1 MTDSADTRLA
11 DRRLAV
17 TGLAHA
23 YGTREVLRGLDFDV
37 RRGEVFGLLGPNGS
51 GKSTAIAILA
61 GIVKRQSGEVRL
73 DGRPW
78 NLDDPAFRA
87 RIGVVFQSPGLDAK
101 LTALENLGLA
111 ARLYGFARAQA
122 RERAVAALSS
132 AGLADRGADAVGTLS
147 GGMRRRI
154 DIARALLHDPDL
166 LLMDEPTAGL
176 DEASFRATWQRL
188 EQLRAGRDLTI
199 LLATHRPEE
208 AERCDRLAIIHEGRA
223 AIVDTPAALK
233 ARVASDVVVLRGA
246 GMADLA
252 APIAERFG
260 VETLYDAE
268 DDELVIDA
276 DRGHELVPRLVEM
289 FPGGRLA
296 SVSLRHPSLADVFLK
311 ITGHALG
318 AELDGGGA
326 HV

>member
-1 MTDSADTRLA
+1 MPNETRLS
-11 DRRLAV
+11 V

-23 YGTREVLRGLDFDV
+23 YGRREVLRGLDFEV

-51 GKSTAIAILA
+51 GKSTAMAILA
-61 GIVKRQSGEVRL
+61 GLIERKGGNVSL

-78 NLDDPAFRA
+78 NLRDAAFRA

-111 ARLYGFARAQA
+111 ARLYGYSRSESL
-122 RERAVAALSS
+122 ERARIAMSR
-132 AGLADRGADAVGTLS
+132 AGLEDRGGDAVGTLS
-147 GGMRRRI
+147 GGMRRRV

-188 EQLRAGRDLTI
+188 EKMRGERDLTV

-233 ARVASDVVVLRGA
+233 ARVASDVVVLRGE

-260 VETLYDAE
+260 VEALYDAE

-276 DRGHELVPRLVEM
+276 DRGHELVPRLVEAY
-289 FPGGRLA
+289 PGGRLT

-311 ITGHALG
+311 VTGHALG
-318 AELDGGGA
+318 VEIADGGGHA
-326 HV
+326 

>member
-1 MTDSADTRLA
+1 MRAVPVIPEIRLS
-11 DRRLAV
+11 V
-17 TGLAHA
+17 TGLVHA
-23 YGTREVLRGLDFDV
+23 YGAREVLRGLDFEV

-51 GKSTAIAILA
+51 GKSTAMAILA
-61 GIVKRQSGEVRL
+61 GLIERRGGNVLL

-78 NLDDPAFRA
+78 NLRDAAFRA

-111 ARLYGFARAQA
+111 ARLYGYSRSES
-122 RERAVAALSS
+122 RERARIAMTR
-132 AGLADRGADAVGTLS
+132 AGLEDRGGDAVGTLS
-147 GGMRRRI
+147 GGMRRRV

-176 DEASFRATWQRL
+176 DEASFRATWQRI
-188 EQLRAGRDLTI
+188 EKMRGERDLTV

-233 ARVASDVVVLRGA
+233 ARVASDVVVLRGED
-246 GMADLA
+246 MAELA

-260 VETLYDAE
+260 VEALYDAE

-276 DRGHELVPRLVEM
+276 DRGHELVPRLVEAY
-289 FPGGRLA
+289 PGGRLT

-311 ITGHALG
+311 VTGHALG
-318 AELDGGGA
+318 VEIADGGG